1 MKRSPLFS
9 AVVVA
14 GAALGCG
21 KEHADAPVVEAPIV
35 PMSAIP
41 PPPEPV
47 SYEPQPEPTMAATPA
62 PVDSSEPPAKRIN
75 KGGLT
80 IVSRP
85 SPPASAAPKAKC
97 PPGSE
102 LPVPPCFYIR

>member
-1 MKRSPLFS
+1 LFS

-21 KEHADAPVVEAPIV
+21 KEHVDAPVVEAPIV
-35 PMSAIP
+35 PASAAP

-47 SYEPQPEPTMAATPA
+47 SYEAQPEPTMSAQAPA
-62 PVDSSEPPAKRIN
+62 PVASDTPPPKRIN
-75 KGGLT
+75 KSGLT

-85 SPPASAAPKAKC
+85 SPPASTPPKAKC